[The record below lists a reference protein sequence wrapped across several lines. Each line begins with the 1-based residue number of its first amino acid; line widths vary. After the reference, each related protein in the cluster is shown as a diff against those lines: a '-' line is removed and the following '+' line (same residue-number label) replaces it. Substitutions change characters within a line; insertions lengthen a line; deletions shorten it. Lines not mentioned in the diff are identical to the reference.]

1 MEIKKILCPTDFS
14 ETSEKAVEYALFLA
28 TAHQAQLILLHVVDH
43 LQGFDHYEILAL
55 TPMEIAKKIEKRA
68 TESLDDLVNRIKG
81 SVAVDKAVQH
91 GKTSVEICEAA
102 KAAQADLI
110 VIGSHGRTGLSH
122 VLIGSVAETVVRHA
136 DCPVLVVRAVDQ
148 QTER

>member
-1 MEIKKILCPTDFS
+1 MDIKKILCPTDFS
-14 ETSEKAVEYALFLA
+14 ETSEKALEYAIFLA
-28 TAHQAQLILLHVVDH
+28 TAHKAKLVLLHVVDH

-55 TPMEIAKKIEKRA
+55 TPMEIAQKMEKRA
-68 TESLDDLVNRIKG
+68 NEHLEDLINRAKD
-81 SVAVDKAVQH
+81 SVAVEKAVRN

-102 KAAQADLI
+102 REAQADII

-136 DCPVLVVRAVDQ
+136 DCPVVVVRA
-148 QTER
+148 